1 MSTHITRER
10 LRYAPTDADDL
21 YPETDGKPMAAT
33 DMHRRFLIWVL
44 QVLEAHFANTQ
55 AYISGDIM
63 MYYVISDTRNIAVSP
78 DVLIT
83 FGIEQK
89 ARRVYR
95 VSKRDNPA
103 PDFVMEFTSKA
114 THEDDVGRKMDI
126 YAMIGIRNYF
136 LYDAEGLYL
145 PAPLMG
151 FELVGDRYA
160 RISEGV
166 DGGIHSSAL
175 NLDFHLRA
183 EAGLGIYDP
192 VLAEWLKTPAE
203 AAALRAD
210 QETIERQA
218 AEARADQ
225 ESARADQEATRA
237 DQEATRADQETIE
250 RQAAEA
256 RADQEA
262 ARADQEAARADQETI
277 ERQAAEARADQEAIT
292 RQRAEAEAEQLREEL
307 ERLRTRS

>member
-1 MSTHITRER
+1 MATHIPTEYI
-10 LRYAPTDADDL
+10 RYVPTDTDDP
-21 YPETDGKPMAAT
+21 YPETDGKPMAASDT
-33 DMHRRFLIWVL
+33 HRRFLIWVL

-55 AYISGDIM
+55 AYVSGDIM
-63 MYYVISDTRNIAVSP
+63 MYYIISDTRDIAVSP
-78 DVLIT
+78 DVLVT
-83 FGIEQK
+83 FGIAQK
-89 ARRVYR
+89 ARRVYK

-103 PDFVMEFTSKA
+103 PDFVMEFTSEA

-126 YAMIGIRNYF
+126 YAMIGIRDYF
-136 LYDAEGLYL
+136 LYDVEGLYL
-145 PAPLMG
+145 PTPLMG
-151 FELVGDRYA
+151 FELVGDRYV

-203 AAALRAD
+203 AATL
-210 QETIERQA
+210 
-218 AEARADQ
+218 
-225 ESARADQEATRA
+225 
-237 DQEATRADQETIE
+237 RADQETIE

-262 ARADQEAARADQETI
+262 ARADQEATRADQETI
-277 ERQAAEARADQEAIT
+277 ERQAAEARADQ
-292 RQRAEAEAEQLREEL
+292 AEAEAAQLREEL
-307 ERLRTRS
+307 ERLRTHR